1 MWPARTVLASSDL
14 SLREIQQPP
23 ALSWDRPLAGSL
35 DQLVVRS
42 ELLEDNPLHDPPVR
56 PLYVYRP
63 PGDGRRLPSIYML
76 QGFGGRLEEW
86 LEPDG
91 EGITAIERFDTMFV
105 TSDAEPALLVFVD
118 AWTARG
124 GSQFLNST
132 STGRYLDYVCDEIVP
147 FIDARYPTLAAR
159 DHRGVSGKSSGG
171 YGALVS
177 SMLRP
182 DVFGGLI
189 SHAGDAL
196 FECCYQPLFPVAAR
210 MLRDGF
216 GGSWDEFERRLAA
229 ADTDWWEFGALFA
242 AYGIAC
248 AYTPDPDR
256 PGKPLVPFDVRT
268 GRPVDDVWARWLSL
282 DPVRMVARHANVLRT
297 MRWIYL
303 DAGRHDEFYLDLG
316 AQALSDELSRLAVD
330 HSLELFDGGHDG
342 VDRRMPA
349 SIRGLARALHA
360 R

>member
-1 MWPARTVLASSDL
+1 MWPARTVLASADL

-23 ALSWDRPLAGSL
+23 TLSWDRPLAGSL

-91 EGITAIERFDTMFV
+91 EGITAIERFDTMFA
-105 TSDAEPALLVFVD
+105 TPDAEPALLVFVD

-159 DHRGVSGKSSGG
+159 EHRGVSGKSSGG

-182 DVFGGLI
+182 DVFGGLV

-196 FECCYQPLFPVAAR
+196 FECCYQPLFPVAVR

-216 GGSWDEFERRLAA
+216 GGSWDAFERRIET
-229 ADTDWWEFGALFA
+229 TDFDWREFPALFA
-242 AYGIAC
+242 VYGTAC
-248 AYTPDPDR
+248 AYTPDPTR
-256 PGKPLVPFDVRT
+256 PGKALIPFESST
-268 GRPVDDVWARWLSL
+268 GRPIDDVWSRWLAL
-282 DPVRMVARHANVLRT
+282 DPVRMAARHVDSLQT
-297 MRWIYL
+297 MRWIYF
-303 DAGRHDEFYLDLG
+303 DAGRRDDFFLDLG
-316 AQALSDELSRLAVD
+316 ARALSDALSHLAID
-330 HSLELFDGGHDG
+330 HSLELFDGDHDG

-349 SIRGLARALHA
+349 AIAELTRAL
-360 R
+360 RP